1 MKTIS
6 ASTVFALAIP
16 MGGSSAAESSLLQSG
31 RYEVAVALEL
41 PHLVDAAARKT
52 ATICID
58 PDNTPSYGL
67 EALSDSNPL
76 ANCSPRNSRL
86 VDKTLT
92 FDIVCAGP
100 DAARALATYRFT
112 SDRQVFGGQIAMT
125 MGGKNMTMTET
136 QLGRRI
142 GDCIASDVPRR

>member
-16 MGGSSAAESSLLQSG
+16 MGGLSATESSLLQSG

-58 PDNTPSYGL
+58 PDNTSPFGL
-67 EALSDSNPL
+67 EALSDNNPL
-76 ANCSPRNSRL
+76 AKCSPKSAHL

-100 DAARALATYRFT
+100 DAARAVATYRFT
-112 SDRQVFGGQIAMT
+112 SDRKIFEGQIAMT

-142 GDCIASDVPRR
+142 GDCGASDFPRR